1 MGEMIERVARAIY
14 EKAMERAS
22 ILVGFGFDSP
32 SWEELG
38 EPDRTSAI
46 GEARAAIEA
55 MRDSTFEIR
64 TEGQSVV
71 NLSEEEGHY
80 SYISRDECQG
90 IWQTMIDAALK

>member
-1 MGEMIERVARAIY
+1 MLERVARAIY
-14 EKAMERAS
+14 EKATERAS

-55 MRDSTFEIR
+55 MRMP
-64 TEGQSVV
+64 TESMRRAM
-71 NLSEEEGHY
+71 NNA
-80 SYISRDECQG
+80 G
-90 IWQTMIDAALK
+90 IPPEVHKAFMRELIDAALK